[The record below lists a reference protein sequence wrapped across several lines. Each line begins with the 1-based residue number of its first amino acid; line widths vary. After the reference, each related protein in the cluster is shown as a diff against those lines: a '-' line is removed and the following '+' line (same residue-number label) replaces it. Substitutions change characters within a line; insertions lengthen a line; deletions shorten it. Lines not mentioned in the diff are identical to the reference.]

1 MDNNAEIDPWAK
13 LGNLDQ
19 GTKNNESSQE
29 NLEQAEQWQESM
41 LDAPEF
47 SGDTAVPTPISEMPI
62 EVSAEKYAESPM
74 KAEKCDDSIANAG
87 AVLAYG
93 FNAASKEKGVDTVVQ
108 AIKNFVPNGQDDPVK
123 QLLSEIGI
131 DTKEELSE
139 LSDESRASK
148 TAENAFRTDN
158 INAPPAANK
167 SESGAISAIQ
177 DFKELVSEIES
188 APEYANLR
196 ANAMR
201 NGRGIYEEAIAEYNT
216 RDLTTLFNALKEQ
229 KEAMQNQ
236 KLEAEKTQQE
246 SLADNQTENQS
257 STEKSSPETDATAS
271 NGFNS

>member
-47 SGDTAVPTPISEMPI
+47 SGDTAVPTSISEMPI
-62 EVSAEKYAESPM
+62 EVSAEKYAETPM
-74 KAEKCDDSIANAG
+74 EAEKRDDSIANAG

-216 RDLTTLFNALKEQ
+216 RGLTTLFNALKEQ
-229 KEAMQNQ
+229 KEAM
-236 KLEAEKTQQE
+236 LEAEKTQQE
-246 SLADNQTENQS
+246 SPADNQTENQS

-271 NGFNS
+271 NGLNS